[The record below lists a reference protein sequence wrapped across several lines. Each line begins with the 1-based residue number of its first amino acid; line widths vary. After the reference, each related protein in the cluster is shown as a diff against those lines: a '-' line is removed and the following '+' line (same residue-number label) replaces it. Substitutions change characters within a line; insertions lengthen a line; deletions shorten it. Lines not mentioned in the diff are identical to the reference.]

1 MQRRTRKWELGFKK
15 IDKFELRTPCTTS
28 FTPLTPRAS
37 HLNLKNSWLKKFK
50 LKFFF
55 PFTVYQQEKSGAYL
69 YVDLSPIKHQRNTK
83 LKTQQ
88 RKRKRKRYTTSKQS
102 PHNQETQDL
111 TWSAMCLRPR
121 GGEKSLLKT
130 EKKIQELRDF
140 SLTTLNGEKQNFS

>member
-1 MQRRTRKWELGFKK
+1 MINLG
-15 IDKFELRTPCTTS
+15 
-28 FTPLTPRAS
+28 FTPLPPRAS
-37 HLNLKNSWLKKFK
+37 HSLHHGLHTSISRTHGSRNLSWN
-50 LKFFF
+50 FF

-88 RKRKRKRYTTSKQS
+88 RKRKRYTTSKQS

-111 TWSAMCLRPR
+111 TWSTMCLRPR

-130 EKKIQELRDF
+130 EKKIQESRDF
-140 SLTTLNGEKQNFS
+140 SLTTLNGEKQNFSWILDTSLKGHPKGFI